1 MYDLCVFC
9 RYDYRGVIYGWD
21 ATCQAEESWI
31 ASMGV
36 DRLRFGRQQPFY
48 RVLLD
53 ERDRRATQSTYG
65 REGGHLT
72 AGIGQL
78 ACDSWHGT
86 AGL

>member
-1 MYDLCVFC
+1 MWVPR

-31 ASMGV
+31 ATMQV
-36 DRLRFGRQQPFY
+36 DRLRFGREQPFY

-65 REGGHLT
+65 KEATRHR
-72 AGIGQL
+72 
-78 ACDSWHGT
+78 T